1 MGRHPKAREVILD
14 AARRVVRER
23 GAGNLTYDEL
33 VHESGV
39 TRGGI
44 TYHFPTKDDL
54 LRELVRQDIEN
65 WHEGEQRLR
74 PKMDNVLAADVI
86 AHIRSHTARDDD
98 RRRFVSG
105 MLSAITLD
113 RTLLDPVREFVK
125 EKCGEVEWTE
135 QQLMLQVLKLAAE
148 GLFWSELFGCGELPE
163 DARGRL
169 VAKLEQLANDWSS
182 PADEQR
188 KVS

>member
-1 MGRHPKAREVILD
+1 MGRQPKAREIILD

-23 GAGNLTYDEL
+23 GAGNLTYEEL

-65 WHEGEQRLR
+65 WHEVEQRLR
-74 PKMDNVLAADVI
+74 PKMDNAVAAEVI
-86 AHIRSHTARDDD
+86 AHIRSHTERDDD

-113 RTLLDPVREFVK
+113 RTLMDPVREFVK
-125 EKCGEVEWTE
+125 DKCGEIEWTD
-135 QQLMLQVLKLAAE
+135 QQLMLQVIRLAAE
-148 GLFWSELFGCGELPE
+148 GLFWSELFGCGELP
-163 DARGRL
+163 DDVRDRFVSRL
-169 VAKLEQLANDWSS
+169 EVLAEEWAVE
-182 PADEQR
+182 PGAER
-188 KVS
+188 KAS